1 MEPETSPS
9 VKREEYPKQESFYM
23 ALVDIVAGKKVTK
36 LEWDNK
42 EEYGFM
48 KDEILSIH
56 RNGKDHG
63 WLISRADIEGED
75 FYSL

>member
-9 VKREEYPKQESFYM
+9 VKREEYPKKESFYM